1 MDMTADRLCCWIS
14 TLLAGNNIKLG
25 IYADNGSL
33 YPGALLADSGALDTS
48 VAGIKDVTISVTMVG
63 GQLYWIGY
71 VLNTITTLALRKLAI
86 GAYIPIMGLSTASP
100 PVWGIGWTVAH
111 TFANALP
118 NPYTAGGSVLAAVA
132 DVIVAIRAA

>member
-1 MDMTADRLCCWIS
+1 MDMTADRVCCWIS

-25 IYADNGSL
+25 IYADDESL
-33 YPGALLADSGALDTS
+33 YPGVLLADSGALDTS
-48 VAGIKDVTISVTMVG
+48 VAGIKDVTISVAMIG

-71 VLNTITTLALRKLAI
+71 VLNTITTLSLRKLAI
-86 GAYIPIMGLSTASP
+86 GAYIPIMGLSSAST

-118 NPYTAGGSVLAAVA
+118 NPYTAGGTVLAAAAEIMVA
-132 DVIVAIRAA
+132 VRAS